1 MEYRGRVL
9 DPFQAE
15 AIEFVAAGHSV
26 LVSAP
31 TGTGKTI
38 IADFIVDQ
46 AIAEGRQ
53 VVYTA
58 PIKALSNQK
67 YRDYTRL
74 HGRDNIGLVTGDLVI
89 NQDAPVRI
97 MTTEILRNI
106 LLQGGR
112 AESLSHVIIDEIHFL
127 DDPERGTVWEEL
139 LIYLPR
145 SVKILGLSATL
156 PNIDEFAAWLTHVRG
171 EDVKV
176 VKEDRR
182 AVPLKMLLANR
193 ASGLL
198 PPRDFDASYKVYL
211 QARQEQ
217 EGAAGGGRVGR
228 DRAHRDERDH
238 RRGRGPERGRR
249 DRRDGSTQE
258 QTHHADLILLLR
270 RQYLPLLYFVFS
282 RRQAEAFARDLSRK
296 LRGPLASEHDIDA
309 IDAHLRQFE
318 TEEPGVLTDEHKEM
332 YQKGVAFHHAG
343 LHVNLK
349 ALVEEMYE
357 QKLIQ
362 VLYCTSTFA
371 LGINMPART
380 VVFDSIRKFNGQS
393 VLPLTVRQFMQ
404 KAGRAGRR
412 GMDTVGFV
420 VVKEEYKDYD
430 QDRPFLQRYH
440 RGEHEHI
447 ESSFNLSF
455 SSIVNLLSRYNEE
468 EIRQIL
474 DKSFL
479 NFRDRMAVERERER
493 LIEQEREM
501 EELARSAGNRME
513 LKRLQKKM
521 RRAERNL
528 QDEGRLY
535 RRYADKVDFL
545 KRVGYIAEDNTF
557 NAGARALLHIQIEE
571 IYVTELVLSGLLE
584 DTTEDE
590 LFGILT
596 GLVQDLPRSVNIK
609 EPMRGRWAQLRDKIK
624 AVRDSEVVREAE
636 ELQGLAIQWAPELM
650 PFGHMW
656 AEGKSLATILLL
668 IQSETDVS
676 GDLVGAFRRAKDLA
690 SQLRKAFDGDEHMTQ
705 RLTKIMKK
713 VSRDEVEVVD

>member
-15 AIEFVAAGHSV
+15 AINFVATGHSV

-112 AESLSHVIIDEIHFL
+112 AETLSHVIIDEIHFL

-139 LIYLPR
+139 LIYLPKT
-145 SVKILGLSATL
+145 VKILGLSATL

-193 ASGLL
+193 TSGLL
-198 PPRDFDASYKVYL
+198 PPRDFDAAFKAHLSLK
-211 QARQEQ
+211 EEK
-217 EGAAGGGRVGR
+217 EGAGGGRVGR
-228 DRAHRDERDH
+228 DHRAHREERDP

-249 DRRDGSTQE
+249 ERRDSSPQE
-258 QTHHADLILLLR
+258 QTHHSDLILLLR

-282 RRQAEAFARDLSRK
+282 RRQAEAFARDLSRRM
-296 LRGPLASEHDIDA
+296 RGPLGSDRDIEA
-309 IDAHLRQFE
+309 IEAHLRQFE

-332 YQKGVAFHHAG
+332 YLKGVAFHHAG

-420 VVKEEYKDYD
+420 VVKEEFRDYD
-430 QDRPFLQRYH
+430 QDRPYLQRYH

-455 SSIVNLLSRYNEE
+455 SSIVNLLSRYNDD

-479 NFRDRMAVERERER
+479 NFRDRMAIERERER
-493 LIEQEREM
+493 LLEQEREM
-501 EELARSAGNRME
+501 EELARTASRME
-513 LKRLQKKM
+513 LKRFQKKM
-521 RRAERNL
+521 RRAERSL

-535 RRYADKVDFL
+535 RRYADKVGFL
-545 KRVGYIAEDNTF
+545 KRVGYIADDNTF

-571 IYVTELVLSGLLE
+571 IFVTELVLSGLLE

-596 GLVQDLPRSVNIK
+596 GLVQDLPRSVSIK
-609 EPMRGRWAQLRDKIK
+609 EPMRGRWAHLRDRIK
-624 AVRDSEVVREAE
+624 SVRDSDVVREAE

-650 PFGHMW
+650 TFGHMW

-690 SQLRKAFDGDEHMTQ
+690 SQLRKAFEGDDHMTQ
-705 RLTKIMKK
+705 RLTHIMKK